1 MTVALRKME
10 IQRNGNKKHGVVRFT
25 EVIIMSVNNN
35 QKSAGYAM
43 LGVIIVFAIIGFLVS
58 LTEKKIRSVHLQ
70 DAITRYRRRAVT
82 AISTTHPESAER
94 LLMEQAARTVILQQA
109 AVPHQIVREVV
120 RIPVHRLAVTS
131 QAVRTAS
138 ITAVIRMILTIAA
151 TMMSTWMAIMIR
163 TGTTGM
169 MIMQPV
175 WMMPSRKISRMET
188 MGTGKGSIW
197 EFLIS
202 GTETQKMV

>member
-1 MTVALRKME
+1 M
-10 IQRNGNKKHGVVRFT
+10 
-25 EVIIMSVNNN
+25 
-35 QKSAGYAM
+35 
-43 LGVIIVFAIIGFLVS
+43 
-58 LTEKKIRSVHLQ
+58 HLQ

-82 AISTTHPESAER
+82 ASNTTHPESAEK
-94 LLMEQAARTVILQQA
+94 LHMEQAARTVILQQVVRQA
-109 AVPHQIVREVV
+109 AVPHQIVRAAV
-120 RIPVHRLAVTS
+120 RIPVHRLVATS
-131 QAVRTAS
+131 QVVRTAS

-188 MGTGKGSIW
+188 KGTGKGNIW
-197 EFLIS
+197 KFLIL

>member
-1 MTVALRKME
+1 M
-10 IQRNGNKKHGVVRFT
+10 
-25 EVIIMSVNNN
+25 
-35 QKSAGYAM
+35 
-43 LGVIIVFAIIGFLVS
+43 
-58 LTEKKIRSVHLQ
+58 HLQ

-188 MGTGKGSIW
+188 VGTGKGSIW

>member
-1 MTVALRKME
+1 
-10 IQRNGNKKHGVVRFT
+10 
-25 EVIIMSVNNN
+25 
-35 QKSAGYAM
+35 
-43 LGVIIVFAIIGFLVS
+43 
-58 LTEKKIRSVHLQ
+58 VHLQ

-82 AISTTHPESAER
+82 AISITHPESAER
-94 LLMEQAARTVILQQA
+94 LLMEQAARTVILQPARTVILQPAVRQA
-109 AVPHQIVREVV
+109 AVPHQIVRAAV

-131 QAVRTAS
+131 QAVRAVS
-138 ITAVIRMILTIAA
+138 IIAAIRMILTM
-151 TMMSTWMAIMIR
+151 TVMMMSTLTATMIR

-188 MGTGKGSIW
+188 MGTGKGNIR

-202 GTETQKMV
+202 ETETQKTV

>member
-25 EVIIMSVNNN
+25 EVIIMSGNNN
-35 QKSAGYAM
+35 QKSVGYAI
-43 LGVIIVFAIIGFLVS
+43 LGVIIVFAIIGFFVS

-70 DAITRYRRRAVT
+70 DAITRYQRRAVT

-94 LLMEQAARTVILQQA
+94 LHMEQAARTVILQQA
-109 AVPHQIVREVV
+109 VRQAAVPHQIVRAAV

-175 WMMPSRKISRMET
+175 WMMPSMMISRMET
-188 MGTGKGSIW
+188 KGTGKGSIW

-202 GTETQKMV
+202 GTET